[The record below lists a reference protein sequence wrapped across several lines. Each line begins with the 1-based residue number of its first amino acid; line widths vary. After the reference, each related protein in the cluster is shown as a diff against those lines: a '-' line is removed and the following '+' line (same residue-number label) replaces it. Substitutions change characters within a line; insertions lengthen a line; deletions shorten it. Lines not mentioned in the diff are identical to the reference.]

1 MGNIVY
7 SFSLDRQ
14 LHHDLIELCDKSN
27 NKSKL
32 VREGLNAID
41 RLESYKDYCEK
52 LEKLIRVLK
61 EDNTIIIPSFSKML
75 AGSFEKI
82 DSRK

>member
-7 SFSLDRQ
+7 SFALDNRQ
-14 LHHDLIELCDKSN
+14 HSDLIDMCDNSN

-32 VREGLNAID
+32 VRQGLHAIN

-75 AGSFEKI
+75 AHSFEKI
-82 DSRK
+82 ENKK